1 MARISN
7 TSSYPIIAPDG
18 ADYFILTDAEN
29 LNATKNC
36 SISNLQ
42 SYLGVDTIKL
52 TVAISPANLQVLLTP
67 YTILASP
74 SEGYAYDITNVS
86 VFMDFN
92 ATAFDFSVDANLK
105 IGTYVAG
112 VIPVASLNSAA
123 DTVYKIQPVSGT
135 LPSNTSITLSGGNA
149 TIGDGTL
156 YVNITY
162 RKLKLDSTF

>member
-7 TSSYPIIAPDG
+7 TSSYPIIAPEG

-29 LNATKNC
+29 DNATKNC

-42 SYLGVDTIKL
+42 AYLGVDTVKL
-52 TVAISPANLQVLLTP
+52 TVAISSANLQVLSTP
-67 YTILASP
+67 YTILAAP
-74 SEGYAYDITNVS
+74 GAGYAYDITNVS
-86 VFMDFN
+86 IFMDFN
-92 ATAFDFSVDANLK
+92 TTAFDFATVAILK

-112 VIPVASLNSAA
+112 TMPVASLNSAT

-135 LPSNTSITLSGGNA
+135 LPADTAITLSGGNA
-149 TIGDGTL
+149 TVGDGTL

>member
-7 TSSYPIIAPDG
+7 TSSYPIIAPEG

-29 LNATKNC
+29 DNATKNC

-42 SYLGVDTIKL
+42 AYLGVDTVKL
-52 TVAISPANLQVLLTP
+52 TVAISSANLQVLSTP
-67 YTILASP
+67 YTILATP
-74 SEGYAYDITNVS
+74 GAGYAYDITNVS
-86 VFMDFN
+86 IFMDFN
-92 ATAFDFSVDANLK
+92 TTAFDFATVASLK
-105 IGTYVAG
+105 IGTYIAG
-112 VIPVASLNSAA
+112 TMPVASLNSAT

-135 LPSNTSITLSGGNA
+135 LPADTPITLSGGNA
-149 TIGDGTL
+149 TVGDGTL

>member
-29 LNATKNC
+29 DNATKNC

-42 SYLGVDTIKL
+42 AYLGVDTVKL
-52 TVAISPANLQVLLTP
+52 TVAISSANLKVLSTP
-67 YTILASP
+67 YTILATP
-74 SEGYAYDITNVS
+74 GVGYAYDITNVS
-86 VFMDFN
+86 IFMDFN
-92 ATAFDFSVDANLK
+92 TAVFDFATVASLK
-105 IGTYVAG
+105 IGAYVAG
-112 VIPVASLNSAA
+112 TMPVASLNSAT

-135 LPSNTSITLSGGNA
+135 LPADTAITLSGGDA
-149 TIGDGTL
+149 TVGDGTL

>member
-7 TSSYPIIAPDG
+7 TSSYPIITPDG

-29 LNATKNC
+29 DNATKNC

-42 SYLGVDTIKL
+42 AYLGVDTVKL
-52 TVAISPANLQVLLTP
+52 TVAISSANLQVLSTP
-67 YTILASP
+67 YTILATP
-74 SEGYAYDITNVS
+74 GAGYAYDITNVS

-92 ATAFDFSVDANLK
+92 TTAFDFAAVASLK
-105 IGTYVAG
+105 IGAYVAG
-112 VIPVASLNSAA
+112 EIPIASLNSAA

-135 LPSNTSITLSGGNA
+135 LPANTAITLSGGDA
-149 TIGDGTL
+149 TVGDGIL